1 MEKNDIKDVIGIDL
15 GTTFSC
21 VGIWESN
28 QVKILQNQS
37 SNTTTPSIVSFIK
50 NRCYVG
56 ISARNMHSKN
66 IENTIYDTKRLIGK
80 KFNDPGVQKL
90 KEKLQYK
97 IIKNE
102 ETGEPMIKIKN
113 PNYQEIY
120 YIDEISQIIISELK
134 NIAEIYS
141 HKKIKDA
148 VITVPAYFNELQ
160 RERTKI
166 AAETA
171 GLNILRIINE
181 PTAAAIAYGLINE
194 NQNMKDRHVLIFD
207 LGGGTFDV
215 TILLLSNEGIAIVK
229 STNGDSHLGG
239 EDFTNKLVDFCVED
253 FLKNFKIDL
262 KNDPRAMIRLRNACE
277 DGKIELSEVIE
288 TYIEVD
294 GIANGED
301 LNVKIT
307 RTDFEEKCNEY
318 FKKCINCVKNAIKDA
333 NLKKEDIE
341 DIVLVGGS
349 SRIPK
354 IQQMVKEF
362 FNREELCSN
371 VAIHPDEAIAI
382 GATYLANVIK
392 GNIKD
397 ESLFL
402 LDIIGMSLGIEIA
415 GGKMEIILKKGTN
428 IPFSSSKIFTTNE
441 DNQESISFNV
451 YQGDYEDDISKNYL
465 LNEFCID
472 NIKKGKAGK
481 EVFEVTFT
489 IDPNSCLIVSAKN
502 IKTGENIVVKK
513 IDEFSRL
520 NEKKYKKLLENNKKR
535 DKEKENLKINLNN
548 KINLMTLLLKEK
560 EKDNP
565 FADDLIKNLNSEK
578 NDINDELF
586 NLYLNQLYPD
596 DN

>member
-1 MEKNDIKDVIGIDL
+1 
-15 GTTFSC
+15 
-21 VGIWESN
+21 
-28 QVKILQNQS
+28 
-37 SNTTTPSIVSFIK
+37 
-50 NRCYVG
+50 
-56 ISARNMHSKN
+56 
-66 IENTIYDTKRLIGK
+66 
-80 KFNDPGVQKL
+80 
-90 KEKLQYK
+90 
-97 IIKNE
+97 
-102 ETGEPMIKIKN
+102 
-113 PNYQEIY
+113 
-120 YIDEISQIIISELK
+120 
-134 NIAEIYS
+134 
-141 HKKIKDA
+141 
-148 VITVPAYFNELQ
+148 
-160 RERTKI
+160 
-166 AAETA
+166 
-171 GLNILRIINE
+171 
-181 PTAAAIAYGLINE
+181 
-194 NQNMKDRHVLIFD
+194 
-207 LGGGTFDV
+207 
-215 TILLLSNEGIAIVK
+215 
-229 STNGDSHLGG
+229 
-239 EDFTNKLVDFCVED
+239 
-253 FLKNFKIDL
+253 
-262 KNDPRAMIRLRNACE
+262 MIRLRNACE

-294 GIANGED
+294 RIANGED

-362 FNREELCSN
+362 FKREILLKNIKAS
-371 VAIHPDEAIAI
+371 PDLAIAM

-397 ESLFL
+397 ESLVL
-402 LDIIGMSLGIEIA
+402 LDIIGMSLGIEIV
-415 GGKMEIILKKGTN
+415 GGKMDIILKKGTN

-472 NIKKGKAGK
+472 NIKKGKAGE

-502 IKTGENIVVKK
+502 IKAGENIVVKK

-535 DKEKENLKINLNN
+535 EEEKENLKINLNN

-560 EKDNP
+560 ENDNP